1 MYPYQQPP
9 SSYPPPPPGGS
20 NPSYPPAYPPQDT
33 YPPSSNS
40 PYPPSQYQ
48 QSPGPGG
55 FNPAYTHQPAP
66 PSPYGAPSQPPAPYG
81 APPQPPAPY
90 GSPSQP
96 PAPYGAPPP
105 PPSPYGTQQQ
115 SPYGAPPPPPPSYP
129 PSDASPYSQPP
140 PPPPASGSPYPP
152 VSSPYS
158 QPPPPTSSPYSQ
170 PPPPQ
175 QRDAYSP
182 YGQQQQQQQPSYGQ
196 PQQPPYGGY
205 GQQQLTLLVNSASNL
220 VDVEKFGK
228 NDPYLQFTVNYQDPN
243 TFQKTATQ
251 KNAGKNC
258 SWNQSFT
265 LPMGGQE
272 LYIEVM
278 DAERAGFDEVIGF
291 AAIPLNQVGPQGL
304 NAVFPIYTVS
314 NKPAGEVHL
323 TFGNGAMQP
332 VTQGHSYVNEGHQ
345 KRVKGLRNKAVASD
359 AAVGGAIAL
368 GVGLLAKHAYDEHKG
383 HHGGR
388 EEEYR
393 YGY

>member
-33 YPPSSNS
+33 YPPASNS

-55 FNPAYTHQPAP
+55 FNPAYTHQPPAP
-66 PSPYGAPSQPPAPYG
+66 PSPYGAQQQPAPYG
-81 APPQPPAPY
+81 APPQPP
-90 GSPSQP
+90 
-96 PAPYGAPPP
+96 
-105 PPSPYGTQQQ
+105 SPYCMQQP
-115 SPYGAPPPPPPSYP
+115 SPYGAPPPNGPPAYP

-140 PPPPASGSPYPP
+140 PMTGSPYPP
-152 VSSPYS
+152 TSSPY
-158 QPPPPTSSPYSQ
+158 PPTSSPYSQ
-170 PPPPQ
+170 PASQ

-182 YGQQQQQQQPSYGQ
+182 YGQQQPPPPPPSYGQ
-196 PQQPPYGGY
+196 APPPQQYGGP
-205 GQQQLTLLVNSASNL
+205 QQLNMIVNSASNL
-220 VDVEKFGK
+220 LDVEKFGK
-228 NDPYLQFTVNYQDPN
+228 NDPYLQFTANYQDPN
-243 TFQKTATQ
+243 SFQKTSTQ

-265 LPMGGQE
+265 LPMGAQE
-272 LYIEVM
+272 IYIEVM

-345 KRVKGLRNKAVASD
+345 KRVKTLRNKAVASD

-368 GVGLLAKHAYDEHKG
+368 GVGLLAKHAYDGHKG

>member
-20 NPSYPPAYPPQDT
+20 NPSYPPAYPPQDS
-33 YPPSSNS
+33 YPPPPPGSMNS
-40 PYPPSQYQ
+40 PYPPSPYQ

-55 FNPAYTHQPAP
+55 FNPAYTHQPS
-66 PSPYGAPSQPPAPYG
+66 PSSAPYGSPSQPPAPYG

-90 GSPSQP
+90 GVPSQP
-96 PAPYGAPPP
+96 PAPYGSPAPPNGP
-105 PPSPYGTQQQ
+105 PG
-115 SPYGAPPPPPPSYP
+115 YP
-129 PSDASPYSQPP
+129 PSDSSPYSQPP
-140 PPPPASGSPYPP
+140 PPPPSCTGAY
-152 VSSPYS
+152 Y
-158 QPPPPTSSPYSQ
+158 PPTSSPYSQ

-182 YGQQQQQQQPSYGQ
+182 YGQQQQPPSYGQ
-196 PQQPPYGGY
+196 PPPPQQQPYGGY
-205 GQQQLTLLVNSASNL
+205 GGQQQLNMIVNSASNM

-243 TFQKTATQ
+243 SFQKTSTQ

-265 LPMGGQE
+265 LPMGAQE

-291 AAIPLNQVGPQGL
+291 AAIPLNQMGPQGL
-304 NAVFPIYTVS
+304 NAVFPIYTVN
-314 NKPAGEVHL
+314 NKSAGEVHL

-332 VTQGHSYVNEGHQ
+332 VTQGHAYVNEGHH

-383 HHGGR
+383 HNR

-393 YGY
+393 Y